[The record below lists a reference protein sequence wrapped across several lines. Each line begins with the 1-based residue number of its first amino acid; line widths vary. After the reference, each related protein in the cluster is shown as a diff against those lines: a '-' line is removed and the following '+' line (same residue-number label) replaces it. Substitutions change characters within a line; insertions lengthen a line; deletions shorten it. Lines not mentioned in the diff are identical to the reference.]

1 MKFRTKIPSLR
12 TASAIIKQ
20 PRFKGFTLVE
30 VLVALTLMAIV
41 IPVTV
46 QGLRLAS
53 LAGEVSQRRAIAA
66 QIAERVLN
74 EAIVTGQGSAQ
85 SGVEKA
91 GPYEFRWSIHNEPWN
106 PPPTQAS
113 VTTANGI
120 NPNAVN
126 ASTMQQISAEVKF
139 SAQGKDHSVKL
150 STLVNVS
157 QQTSGSPPP
166 QMDTLP

>member
-1 MKFRTKIPSLR
+1 M
-12 TASAIIKQ
+12 
-20 PRFKGFTLVE
+20 
-30 VLVALTLMAIV
+30 
-41 IPVTV
+41 
-46 QGLRLAS
+46 
-53 LAGEVSQRRAIAA
+53 
-66 QIAERVLN
+66 LN

>member
-53 LAGEVSQRRAIAA
+53 LAGEVS
-66 QIAERVLN
+66 
-74 EAIVTGQGSAQ
+74 S
-85 SGVEKA
+85 A
-91 GPYEFRWSIHNEPWN
+91 GPL
-106 PPPTQAS
+106 PPRSP
-113 VTTANGI
+113 
-120 NPNAVN
+120 
-126 ASTMQQISAEVKF
+126 SAC
-139 SAQGKDHSVKL
+139 
-150 STLVNVS
+150 
-157 QQTSGSPPP
+157 
-166 QMDTLP
+166 